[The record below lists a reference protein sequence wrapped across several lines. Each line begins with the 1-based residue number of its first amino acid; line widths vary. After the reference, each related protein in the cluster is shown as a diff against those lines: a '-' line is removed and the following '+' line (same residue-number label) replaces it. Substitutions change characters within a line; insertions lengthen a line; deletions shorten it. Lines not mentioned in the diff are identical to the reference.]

1 MAATRTARPGWRAT
15 LARPATWRRGL
26 AIGLPVGL
34 LQVSVNQ
41 GDVWLR
47 GAADLTVVVKSL
59 ASPMIAVGIA
69 VLSAAWAEAGRPAAA
84 PTPPPPPTSPTTDE
98 TP

>member
-47 GAADLTVVVKSL
+47 GAADLTVVVKSIV
-59 ASPMIAVGIA
+59 SPVIAVGVA
-69 VLSAAWAEAGRPAAA
+69 VASAAWAGAAGPPDG
-84 PTPPPPPTSPTTDE
+84 PTQPNTDGD
-98 TP
+98 P